1 MVASLCERSC
11 AWYAKKDLTFKLTSA
26 SPLPWTRKERT
37 DMSRLVS
44 LFSILLLAG
53 AVSCGS
59 GDKKLELGGACSLNS
74 DCADG
79 LLCKFGACHKAC
91 MKSVDCATGERC
103 VQVDGTAVCQTT
115 TEVGCKTNGSSGSCP
130 APLTCRVADNTCRN
144 QCTGTDACL
153 PGQTCS
159 GTVCVETKELT
170 PVPGLD
176 GGASVDVGDVG
187 SDASSAS
194 PEVVATVPDA
204 GTADVVDVVWDAPA
218 TRSEV
223 PDAALD
229 AGQVTI
235 ADVGTSALD
244 GPRPL
249 DSEGALSACSGS
261 PRTITY
267 DCSVTPDAPPWNTV
281 FSSQMDTGASWSAS
295 NGELQ
300 MTTAPGAGI
309 WFGNHRTYQT
319 PAWMPAP
326 LDQGNT
332 LSLRA
337 RLGADSERWY
347 TYLFDGGSTSTQIV
361 FMKGFVTLYT
371 DAGVTRYDVDTSA
384 THTYVMATGPGWRSY
399 SIDGVEVLRA
409 RSTVSGSI
417 GRTELLVGD
426 GKSTPGAD
434 GNETGTFFLDEVVI
448 KTYTACMP

>member
-1 MVASLCERSC
+1 
-11 AWYAKKDLTFKLTSA
+11 
-26 SPLPWTRKERT
+26 
-37 DMSRLVS
+37 MSRLIS
-44 LFSILLLAG
+44 LFTVLLLAG
-53 AVSCGS
+53 AVSCGG

-74 DCADG
+74 DCTDPLA
-79 LLCKFGACHKAC
+79 CKFGACHKAC
-91 MKSVDCATGERC
+91 MQTRDCPTGERC
-103 VQVDGTAVCQTT
+103 VQVDGMGVCQSA
-115 TEVGCKTNGSSGSCP
+115 TESMCP
-130 APLTCRVADNTCRN
+130 AAGCSAPLMCGSDNICRNSCQTAATCLKAQDCVANTCMDLADIAVL
-144 QCTGTDACL
+144 QG
-153 PGQTCS
+153 
-159 GTVCVETKELT
+159 
-170 PVPGLD
+170 D
-176 GGASVDVGDVG
+176 GGIGDDTR
-187 SDASSAS
+187 DASILNKDS
-194 PEVVATVPDA
+194 
-204 GTADVVDVVWDAPA
+204 
-218 TRSEV
+218 
-223 PDAALD
+223 
-229 AGQVTI
+229 QVTI

-281 FSSQMDTGASWSAS
+281 FSSQMDTGGSWSAS

-300 MTTAPGAGI
+300 MTTAPGTCI
-309 WFGNHRTYQT
+309 WFGNHRTYET

-326 LDQGNT
+326 LDQGDT
-332 LSLRA
+332 LSLRG
-337 RLGADSERWY
+337 RLGPNSERWY

-371 DAGVTRYDVDTSA
+371 DAGFTRYDVDTSV